1 MKRSFKYTFLTA
13 FLALAFVFGSMEG
26 MELFWAVKE
35 KEILSDSGRTVVE
48 SPVLTWQ
55 GQYDNEKAEAVDNTD
70 MERYM
75 LTAEQ
80 IEEAIIG
87 WNNRTSETVHSPVE
101 GQISMEEAI
110 QSGENWLESMELKE
124 KGEETDTHFVNAVL
138 EIPKQQESSGQNGL
152 TEQMEPYCS
161 FWTVQFSGEGMNAV
175 LYINA
180 VTGKVWG
187 AEVDLYRNL
196 PYEVSIE
203 KLETFVKLAGL
214 QKNDAGILYDSD
226 GTRAFL
232 EVSESGL
239 CAETEFQ
246 HRQKGYFDL
255 TYYGHNYADEDLY
268 YNEYV
273 VITYKLTATEE

>member
-80 IEEAIIG
+80 IEEAITG

-138 EIPKQQESSGQNGL
+138 GIPKQQESSGDRK
-152 TEQMEPYCS
+152 S
-161 FWTVQFSGEGMNAV
+161 
-175 LYINA
+175 
-180 VTGKVWG
+180 
-187 AEVDLYRNL
+187 
-196 PYEVSIE
+196 
-203 KLETFVKLAGL
+203 
-214 QKNDAGILYDSD
+214 
-226 GTRAFL
+226 
-232 EVSESGL
+232 
-239 CAETEFQ
+239 
-246 HRQKGYFDL
+246 
-255 TYYGHNYADEDLY
+255 
-268 YNEYV
+268 V
-273 VITYKLTATEE
+273 V